1 MQRNISREQ
10 ALKLLNEKL
19 TNKNLVKHSL
29 AVEAVMRDLA
39 NHFDEDQ
46 NIWGTSGLLHDLD
59 YEVTVDDWTKHGV
72 ITEEWL
78 RKFDIPGEIFDIIKA
93 HNADALGIECKTNAE
108 KAIYAVDPVTGLI
121 TAAALMIPSK
131 KINELTTH
139 SVIKKFKNKKFAAGA
154 SREHIASC
162 DSIGLSLEEFLDI
175 SLKAMQKTDKELGL

>member
-1 MQRNISREQ
+1 MQRNINREH

-39 NHFDEDQ
+39 DHFDEDR
-46 NIWGTSGLLHDLD
+46 NIWGMAGLLHDLD
-59 YEVTVDDWTKHGV
+59 YEATIDDWTKHGTV
-72 ITEEWL
+72 TGDWL
-78 RKFDIPGEIFDIIKA
+78 KDFDIPEEIFDIIKA
-93 HNADALGIECKTNAE
+93 HNADALNIKCETTAE

-131 KINELTTH
+131 KIKELTTH

-162 DSIGLSLEEFLDI
+162 DSIGLSLEEFLNI
-175 SLKAMQKTDKELGL
+175 SLKAMQKIEKELGL